1 MVGEKLEIE
10 NAEYFLNLTAALG
23 IWHGHSDCQT
33 FTRTK
38 DKSERLSGVVWHFY
52 QSFKRKHLNSWM

>member
-1 MVGEKLEIE
+1 MRVKKKNRLVLVMGEKLEIRNE
-10 NAEYFLNLTAALG
+10 ESFLCVTAGLG

-38 DKSERLSGVVWHFY
+38 DKFERLCGIV
-52 QSFKRKHLNSWM
+52 